1 MVKQMTTSV
10 AMCTYN
16 GARFVE
22 EQLRSILDQTIP
34 VGEIVIC
41 DDGSTDETI
50 AIIEKV
56 AKETTIPV
64 YIHINET
71 NLGCVANF
79 EKAIRLCQGDI
90 IFLSDQD
97 DIWMPNKVETIVTW
111 FIENPQKT
119 VVFGDAILINEQSE
133 IISKSIVSKHSNQ
146 YNEINDTPIML
157 WECVGFSKLSQQQLD
172 DGLGFEMWIRQNR
185 ATGATMA
192 FRKNILQMLQIES
205 TSKDIYHDFVLSFY
219 ALLNNALGYIV
230 SPLIYYRQHSNQA
243 IGCLYMYQYAKEIE
257 DARGCSRCW
266 TDFSLF
272 SLNKNFA
279 KRLSFYKKRCRF
291 KYSFL
296 ACAVCFNIL
305 KYIKLYGSLWAQIF
319 CFDYMVSIR
328 HNIKR
333 IKKVIQIIKR
343 NER

>member
-64 YIHINET
+64 YIHINER

-97 DIWMPNKVETIVTW
+97 DVWMPNKAETIVEY
-111 FIENPQKT
+111 FKT
-119 VVFGDAILINEQSE
+119 NKDKSV
-133 IISKSIVSKHSNQ
+133 IISNADLIDEKGEMVS
-146 YNEINDTPIML
+146 D
-157 WECVGFSKLSQQQLD
+157 VKLFDVIGLSEQLEYFD
-172 DGLGFEMWIRQNR
+172 KGYAPELFLQCNR
-185 ATGATMA
+185 ATGCTMA
-192 FRKNILQMLQIES
+192 LRRTFIPNMNINVKVVPNTRMQI
-205 TSKDIYHDFVLSFY
+205 HDGCIAMSA
-219 ALLNNALGYIV
+219 ALKNALGYVNEPLTMYRQHLSQTCGLGGWINV
-230 SPLIYYRQHSNQA
+230 PMHYPSPLIPRGYYDTSYGISHFR
-243 IGCLYMYQYAKEIE
+243 LEMQYL
-257 DARGCSRCW
+257 RGH
-266 TDFSLF
+266 
-272 SLNKNFA
+272 
-279 KRLSFYKKRCRF
+279 
-291 KYSFL
+291 KYSRYGSIIMHINHYYKAYGL
-296 ACAVCFNIL
+296 ELMWSVVGYDV
-305 KYIKLYGSLWAQIF
+305 YIKVRRI
-319 CFDYMVSIR
+319 IR
-328 HNIKR
+328 MINHLVNLLLNPFFRTKR
-333 IKKVIQIIKR
+333 TMMRKSKI
-343 NER
+343 